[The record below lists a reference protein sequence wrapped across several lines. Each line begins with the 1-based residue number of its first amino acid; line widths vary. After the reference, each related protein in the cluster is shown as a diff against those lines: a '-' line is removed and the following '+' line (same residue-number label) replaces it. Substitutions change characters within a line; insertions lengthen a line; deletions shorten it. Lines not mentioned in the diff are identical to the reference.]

1 MISGKEVKCSGS
13 PSYDDTMDMTIFLLF
28 KIRGDTV
35 HMVQSLM
42 LLGSGK
48 MQIGF
53 NGWHPLFATI
63 DLVPWTCEWRKI

>member
-35 HMVQSLM
+35 HTYGAELDA
-42 LLGSGK
+42 
-48 MQIGF
+48 IG
-53 NGWHPLFATI
+53 I
-63 DLVPWTCEWRKI
+63 RKNANRL

>member
-1 MISGKEVKCSGS
+1 
-13 PSYDDTMDMTIFLLF
+13 MDMTIFLLL

-35 HMVQSLM
+35 HTYGAELDAMWFE
-42 LLGSGK
+42 K

>member
-1 MISGKEVKCSGS
+1 
-13 PSYDDTMDMTIFLLF
+13 MDMTIFLLL